1 VTAHAGPVP
10 TMPSLNLDDHR
21 KRLLSL
27 KVDLLAEGDEPIE
40 PAGNDAGTGK
50 PDEDAQPLA
59 EMNQVIA
66 SSRNRARADIL
77 ARVVAA
83 LARLEK
89 DPDSF
94 GQCVECGDEIAAR
107 RLALMPYAELCVE
120 CQGARD
126 RPQAPAGRR
135 HLRDFK

>member
-1 VTAHAGPVP
+1 
-10 TMPSLNLDDHR
+10 MPPFNHDEYR
-21 KRLLSL
+21 KRLLAL
-27 KVDLLAEGDEPIE
+27 KVGLLAEGDEPIE
-40 PAGNDAGTGK
+40 PAGDDVGTGR

-66 SSRNRARADIL
+66 SSRNRTRALIL
-77 ARVVAA
+77 ARVMAA

-89 DPDSF
+89 EPDSF
-94 GQCVECGDEIAAR
+94 GHCIECGDEIAAR

-120 CQGARD
+120 CQGSRD
-126 RPQAPAGRR
+126 RPQAPSGRR